1 MRNLLATFA
10 VFCLSVLPLRAQVQA
25 GYDLP
30 ENSIRVEYG
39 ILTPM
44 GTISNTNYKFTLLS
58 FTHRFSG
65 NRGFRTGVQYGPEN
79 TGVRTYVGMPLAF
92 LYRVQTSSYEG
103 LFDDN
108 VRYDETWSD
117 SKTREERA
125 NAFSNF
131 LLLIFQ
137 RAEAFAGVTPGYLFG
152 SATGATAVHG
162 MATSDGKSQ
171 LVTTSILLNDRFTLS
186 ADAGVTLSIPIWRL
200 NLYVTPAFHYLF
212 TDNFREYR
220 QSATVTETKP
230 IRWQA
235 SLSGGI
241 SFLF

>member
-65 NRGFRTGVQYGPEN
+65 NWGWRAGLQYAPVN
-79 TGVRTYVGMPLAF
+79 TTVRKHIGAPLAAV
-92 LYRVQTSSYEG
+92 YRIKTSSYDG
-103 LFDDN
+103 LFNGTENYDTYWDESKARK
-108 VRYDETWSD
+108 VRND
-117 SKTREERA
+117 
-125 NAFSNF
+125 AFSNF

-137 RAEAFAGVTPGYLFG
+137 RAEAFAGITPGYLFG

>member
-1 MRNLLATFA
+1 MRNLFVSFA

-103 LFDDN
+103 LFTDN
-108 VRYDETWSD
+108 VRYDEVWDD
-117 SKTREERA
+117 SKTRQVRA

-137 RAEAFAGVTPGYLFG
+137 RAEAFAGITPGYLFG
-152 SATGATAVHG
+152 NATGATAVHG

-171 LVTTSILLNDRFTLS
+171 LVTTSILLNDRFYLS
-186 ADAGVTLSIPIWRL
+186 ADAGVVFIIPIWRL
-200 NLYVTPAFHYLF
+200 NIYVTPAFHYLF
-212 TDNFREYR
+212 TNNFSEYR
-220 QSATVTETKP
+220 QAATVTEIKP

-235 SLSGGI
+235 SWSGGL